1 MPLKVKQL
9 KANLSR
15 AGFYWRPGKGSHT
28 IWKHTALRGVEV
40 TISGKDGD
48 DAQRYQVKQ
57 VQEALKLLEE
67 IVWKK

>member
-28 IWKHTALRGVEV
+28 IWKHAALQGVEV

-48 DAQRYQVKQ
+48 DAQHYQIKQ
-57 VQEALKLLEE
+57 VQNALKLLERR
-67 IVWKK
+67 